1 MGTKALALA
10 SVLISSIAF
19 GQLAVKTQSATQVV
33 GLQNAEKIGEG
44 VFVDA
49 GIEIKKTSVVLVIAT
64 TDASNITFEASDEK
78 RLPVEFQQLTPT
90 TISIGS
96 AGKTWVDVT
105 CIDFKKNIYDRKT
118 VVVQVDSTPDPV
130 PQPQDEIDDTYG
142 VGNLAY
148 KKAPK
153 ESRGKVANTYRKAA
167 DFLYGRPSA
176 KTIEQAIE
184 WLNAELTLVT
194 NASDPWRAWQF
205 EIDTALMESQ
215 RTRNGFTRDDW
226 YAAFLE
232 ITKALEAK

>member
-19 GQLAVKTQSATQVV
+19 GQLTVETQSATQVL
-33 GLQNAEKIGEG
+33 GLQNAEKIGNG

-78 RLPVEFQQLTPT
+78 RLPVEFEQLTPT
-90 TISIGS
+90 TISIDS

-105 CIDFKKNIYDRKT
+105 CIDFKQNIYDRKT
-118 VVVQVDSTPDPV
+118 VVVQLGSNPDPV
-130 PQPQDEIDDTYG
+130 PPPQDEIDNAYG
-142 VGNLAY
+142 VGKLAY
-148 KKAPK
+148 EKAPK
-153 ESRGKVANTYRKAA
+153 ESRDKVANTYRKAA

-176 KTIEQAIE
+176 KTIEQTIE
-184 WLNAELTLVT
+184 WLDAELTLVT
-194 NASDPWRAWQF
+194 NASDPWREWQL
-205 EIDTALMESQ
+205 EIGTALMESQ
-215 RTRNGFTRDDW
+215 RQRNGFTRDDW